1 MTSAK
6 SARKKIIQKM
16 GTLHDLGAEGMDA
29 DKFREDMT
37 VFFDELSE
45 AVGEMDLLRDEMIEV
60 GEELIDLYQTN
71 GSNLEQD
78 P

>member
-1 MTSAK
+1 
-6 SARKKIIQKM
+6 M

-78 P
+78 PLT